1 MIPATLRSAITEE
14 SDSLKQ
20 KNPIPALS
28 WKPIHIEEKLGRLFD
43 RVQKTQS
50 LTPVN
55 NTRLL
60 NKMDRWIQDMEYIQD
75 CLKRIREGLV
85 PELERLLGVGFGSPE
100 LIQVAM
106 FQPSTKNIFLELET
120 QYKGDDDD
128 PLGQEGFGM
137 MTNLSEMA
145 KVLALVGD
153 GVISSAVIQ
162 HLWRPH
168 LSNAG
173 EITLR
178 KAEIVSNEN
187 MAKLCDEWNLYE
199 YRIHFDPDVPSKSE
213 IEHDKGTL
221 IEAIYG
227 IIYIEHEYKR
237 VVDLVKHLINIQ

>member
-1 MIPATLRSAITEE
+1 M
-14 SDSLKQ
+14 KQ
-20 KNPIPALS
+20 KKTIAVLS
-28 WKPIHIEEKLGRLFD
+28 WKPIHIEEKLKRLFV
-43 RVQKTQS
+43 RVQKTQRI
-50 LTPVN
+50 TPVN

-60 NKMDRWIQDMEYIQD
+60 NKIDRWVQDMGYIQD
-75 CLKRIREGLV
+75 CLKRIRENLV
-85 PELERLLGVGFGSPE
+85 PDLEGLLGVDFSSPE

-106 FQPSTKNIFLELET
+106 FQPSTKNIFSELET
-120 QYKGDDDD
+120 QYKGSDDD
-128 PLGQEGFGM
+128 PLGQDGFGM

-162 HLWRPH
+162 HLWKPH

-213 IEHDKGTL
+213 VEHDKGTL
-221 IEAIYG
+221 VEAIYG
-227 IIYIEHEYKR
+227 IVYIEHEYKR
-237 VVDLVKHLINIQ
+237 VVDLVRHLINIQ